1 VTSGPFSLILKS
13 MTPSIRSKLPR
24 LVLVVALLA
33 FPAFGASKKAPAK
46 TESNKEESKDGKKE
60 EKKVAKDL
68 SREKYEN
75 IELFQKI
82 YQFIQAN
89 YVDEVGDKQ
98 LIEGAIKGMMETLDP
113 HSSFLT
119 ADIYRDMKTDT
130 SGRFGGLGI
139 EIGMKN
145 DGIVVVA
152 PMEDTP
158 AWRAG
163 VKSGDRILKING
175 ESTKGLSLVEAVA
188 KMRGKKG
195 GTVTMTLGREG
206 VDKPFDVKLARETIK
221 IQSVKSESLPD
232 GFGYIRLASFNED
245 AGRDVRRAL
254 EKLEKD
260 QKLKG
265 LVFDLRMNPGGL
277 LDQAVDVASV
287 FMDEGVV
294 VSTIGRDPAQK
305 EVRLAK
311 KGWARKDIPVAVLVN
326 SGSASASEIVAGALQ
341 DSHRAIVM
349 GQPTF
354 GKGSVQT
361 VVDLG
366 NDLGMK
372 LTIARYYTPS
382 GRSIQEK
389 GIQPDIIL
397 DDCDPK
403 VLAKARTR
411 RETFRERDL
420 RRHLKN
426 PLTDVESEEAEVKET
441 AAKSDEPAR
450 FNPKDDEQVRQ
461 AVNYLK
467 SFELFK
473 KVGQAPSQNGSG

>member
-1 VTSGPFSLILKS
+1 MAYFLTSL
-13 MTPSIRSKLPR
+13 
-24 LVLVVALLA
+24 ALLSLTLS
-33 FPAFGASKKAPAK
+33 PAVFAEDAPV
-46 TESNKEESKDGKKE
+46 KKE
-60 EKKVAKDL
+60 EKKSEKKL

-75 IELFQKI
+75 LELFQKI
-82 YQFIQAN
+82 YQFIQSN

-113 HSSFLT
+113 HSAFLG
-119 ADIYRDMKTDT
+119 AEIYREMKTDT

-145 DGIVVVA
+145 DAIVVVA

-163 VKSGDRILKING
+163 VKSGDRITKING

-195 GTVTMTLGREG
+195 DSVSLSLGREG
-206 VDKPFDVKLARETIK
+206 VEKPIEVKLKRETIK
-221 IQSVKSESLPD
+221 IQAVRSEDLGG
-232 GFGYIRLASFNED
+232 GFGYVRLASFTED
-245 AGRDVRRAL
+245 AGRDIRRAL
-254 EKLEKD
+254 EKLEKNS
-260 QKLKG
+260 KLKG
-265 LVFDLRMNPGGL
+265 LVLDLRMNPGGL
-277 LDQAVDVASV
+277 LDQAVDVASL
-287 FMDEGVV
+287 FMDEGVI
-294 VSTIGRDPAQK
+294 VSTIGRDSAQK
-305 EVRLAK
+305 EVRYAK

-341 DSHRAIVM
+341 DSHRAVVM

-389 GIQPDIIL
+389 GIVPDILL
-397 DDCDPK
+397 DDYDPK
-403 VLAKARTR
+403 VLAAAKKR

-426 PLTDVESEEAEVKET
+426 PERGESSEEGDTKEV
-441 AAKSDEPAR
+441 AKDEEPNKL
-450 FNPKDDEQVRQ
+450 NPKDDEQVKQ

>member
-1 VTSGPFSLILKS
+1 
-13 MTPSIRSKLPR
+13 
-24 LVLVVALLA
+24 
-33 FPAFGASKKAPAK
+33 
-46 TESNKEESKDGKKE
+46 
-60 EKKVAKDL
+60 
-68 SREKYEN
+68 
-75 IELFQKI
+75 
-82 YQFIQAN
+82 
-89 YVDEVGDKQ
+89 
-98 LIEGAIKGMMETLDP
+98 
-113 HSSFLT
+113 
-119 ADIYRDMKTDT
+119 
-130 SGRFGGLGI
+130 
-139 EIGMKN
+139 
-145 DGIVVVA
+145 
-152 PMEDTP
+152 
-158 AWRAG
+158 
-163 VKSGDRILKING
+163 
-175 ESTKGLSLVEAVA
+175 
-188 KMRGKKG
+188 MRGKKG
-195 GTVTMTLGREG
+195 AIVSLMLGRDGTE
-206 VDKPFDVKLARETIK
+206 KPFEVKLNRETIK
-221 IQSVKSESLPD
+221 IQSVKSEELAD
-232 GFGYIRLASFNED
+232 GYGYIRLASFNED

-254 EKLEKD
+254 EKLEKKE
-260 QKLKG
+260 KLKG
-265 LVFDLRMNPGGL
+265 LIFDLRMNPGGL

-305 EVRLAK
+305 EVRNAK
-311 KGWARKDIPVAVLVN
+311 KGWARKDLPVAVLVN

-389 GIQPDIIL
+389 GIQPDIVL
-397 DDCDPK
+397 DDFDPK

-426 PLTDVESEEAEVKET
+426 PANSDGAPEDTETKEATKD
-441 AAKSDEPAR
+441 DEPAR
-450 FNPKDDEQVRQ
+450 SNPKDDEQVKQ

-473 KVGQAPSQNGSG
+473 KVSQAPSQNGSG

>member
-1 VTSGPFSLILKS
+1 MTSKVRLVSCRFVILILLAA
-13 MTPSIRSKLPR
+13 TP
-24 LVLVVALLA
+24 VLAA
-33 FPAFGASKKAPAK
+33 AKKPVSEK
-46 TESNKEESKDGKKE
+46 GNTEQSPK
-60 EKKVAKDL
+60 AL

-75 IELFQKI
+75 LELFQKI
-82 YQFIQAN
+82 YQFIETN
-89 YVDEVGDKQ
+89 YVDEVSDKQ
-98 LIEGAIKGMMETLDP
+98 LMEGAIKGMMDTLDP

-119 ADIYRDMKTDT
+119 AEIYREMKTDT

-145 DGIVVVA
+145 EAIVVVA

-163 VKSGDRILKING
+163 VKSGDRIVRING

-195 GTVTMTLGREG
+195 ASVSLSLGREG
-206 VDKPFDVKLARETIK
+206 VEKPVEVKLKRETIK
-221 IQSVKSESLPD
+221 IQSVRSEDLSD
-232 GFGYIRLASFNED
+232 GIGYVRLASFNED
-245 AGRDVRRAL
+245 AGRDIRRAL
-254 EKLEKD
+254 DKLEKKE
-260 QKLKG
+260 KLKG

-277 LDQAVDVASV
+277 LDQAVDVASL
-287 FMDEGVV
+287 FMDEGVI
-294 VSTIGRDPAQK
+294 VSTIGRDPTQK
-305 EVRLAK
+305 EVRNAK
-311 KGWARKDIPVAVLVN
+311 KGWARKDLPVAVLVN

-341 DSHRAIVM
+341 DSHRAVVM

-389 GIQPDIIL
+389 GIQPDIL
-397 DDCDPK
+397 LEEYDPK
-403 VLAKARTR
+403 VLAKARKR

-426 PLTDVESEEAEVKET
+426 PANSDEEDDEEDDAKET
-441 AAKSDEPAR
+441 AKSGAPSR
-450 FNPKDDEQVRQ
+450 FNPKDDEQVKQ

-473 KVGQAPSQNGSG
+473 KVSQASPQNGSG

>member
-1 VTSGPFSLILKS
+1 MTLRARSLIPLS
-13 MTPSIRSKLPR
+13 SI
-24 LVLVVALLA
+24 LVCLLA
-33 FPAFGASKKAPAK
+33 LPSFGANKKDAK
-46 TESNKEESKDGKKE
+46 E
-60 EKKVAKDL
+60 L

-98 LIEGAIKGMMETLDP
+98 LIEGAIKGMMDTLDP
-113 HSSFLT
+113 HSSFLSEE
-119 ADIYRDMKTDT
+119 IYREMKTDT

-145 DGIVVVA
+145 DSLVVVA

-163 VKSGDRILKING
+163 VKSGDRIVKING
-175 ESTKGLSLVEAVA
+175 ESTKGLSLVEAVS

-195 GTVTMTLGREG
+195 RAVSLTLAREG
-206 VDKPFDVKLARETIK
+206 KHKPIEVKLKRETIK
-221 IQSVKSESLPD
+221 IRSVKSERLAD
-232 GFGYIRLASFNED
+232 DYGYIRLASFNED
-245 AGRDVRRAL
+245 AGRDVRHAL
-254 EKLEKD
+254 EKLEKKK
-260 QKLKG
+260 KLKG

-294 VSTIGRDPAQK
+294 VSTIGRDPHQK
-305 EVRLAK
+305 EVRVAK
-311 KGWARKDIPVAVLVN
+311 KGWARKDLPVAVLVN
-326 SGSASASEIVAGALQ
+326 SGTASASEIVAGALQ
-341 DSHRAIVM
+341 DSHRAVIM

-366 NDLGMK
+366 NNLGLK

-389 GIQPDIIL
+389 GIQPDILL
-397 DDCDPK
+397 DEYDPK
-403 VLAKARTR
+403 ILAKARTH

-420 RRHLKN
+420 RGHLKN
-426 PLTDVESEEAEVKET
+426 PASSVAKTDEDDDDDDNDDAKET
-441 AAKSDEPAR
+441 SKNDGPTR
-450 FNPKDDEQVRQ
+450 FNPKEDEQVRQ

-473 KVGQAPSQNGSG
+473 KVGQAPTQNGSG

>member
-1 VTSGPFSLILKS
+1 MTLRSRSTTLLGFSITVS
-13 MTPSIRSKLPR
+13 
-24 LVLVVALLA
+24 LLA
-33 FPAFGASKKAPAK
+33 APAYAAA
-46 TESNKEESKDGKKE
+46 KKNPE
-60 EKKVAKDL
+60 PKADEKKSAKEL

-82 YQFIQAN
+82 YQFIQTN
-89 YVDEVGDKQ
+89 YVDQVGDKQ

-113 HSSFLT
+113 HSAFLT
-119 ADIYRDMKTDT
+119 ADIYREMKTDT

-139 EIGMKN
+139 EIGMKS
-145 DGIVVVA
+145 DAIVVVA

-163 VKSGDRILKING
+163 VKSGDRIVRING

-195 GTVTMTLGREG
+195 GAVSLTLAREG
-206 VDKPFDVKLARETIK
+206 TEKPFEVKLNRETIK
-221 IQSVKSESLPD
+221 IQSVKSAELAD

-245 AGRDVRRAL
+245 AGHDVRRAL
-254 EKLEKD
+254 EKLEKKK
-260 QKLKG
+260 KLKG

-277 LDQAVDVASV
+277 LDQAVDVAST
-287 FMDEGVV
+287 FMDEGVI

-305 EVRLAK
+305 EVRMAK
-311 KGWARKDIPVAVLVN
+311 KGWARKDLPVAVLVN

-382 GRSIQEK
+382 GRSIQEL
-389 GIQPDIIL
+389 GIQPDILL
-397 DDCDPK
+397 DDYDPK

-426 PLTDVESEEAEVKET
+426 PLTDVETDDAEAKET
-441 AAKSDEPAR
+441 STKSDEPTR

-467 SFELFK
+467 SFEFFK

>member
-1 VTSGPFSLILKS
+1 MTLRRSPLVSRIAIFACILSL
-13 MTPSIRSKLPR
+13 
-24 LVLVVALLA
+24 
-33 FPAFGASKKAPAK
+33 PAFAASKKVDKKPEEK
-46 TESNKEESKDGKKE
+46 TE
-60 EKKVAKDL
+60 EKKVVKNL

-119 ADIYRDMKTDT
+119 ADIYREMKTDT

-145 DGIVVVA
+145 DAIVVVA

-163 VKSGDRILKING
+163 VKSGDQILKING

-195 GTVTMTLGREG
+195 GTVSMTLGREG
-206 VDKPFDVKLARETIK
+206 RERPFEVKLARETIK
-221 IQSVKSESLPD
+221 IQSVKSDELAD
-232 GFGYIRLASFNED
+232 GYGYIRLASFNED

-254 EKLEKD
+254 EKLEKNG
-260 QKLKG
+260 KLKG

-287 FMDEGVV
+287 FMDEGVI

-305 EVRLAK
+305 EVRNAK
-311 KGWARKDIPVAVLVN
+311 KGWARKDLPVVVLVN

-389 GIQPDIIL
+389 GIQPDIL
-397 DDCDPK
+397 LEDFDPK
-403 VLAKARTR
+403 ILAKARTR
-411 RETFRERDL
+411 HETFRERDL

-426 PLTDVESEEAEVKET
+426 PKNSDAEAEEIEAKE
-441 AAKSDEPAR
+441 AAKSDEPPR
-450 FNPKDDEQVRQ
+450 FNAKDDEQVHQ

-473 KVGQAPSQNGSG
+473 KVGQAPPQNGSG

>member
-1 VTSGPFSLILKS
+1 
-13 MTPSIRSKLPR
+13 MT
-24 LVLVVALLA
+24 LLA
-33 FPAFGASKKAPAK
+33 SARTGILSTALALAFALPAHAAEVKA
-46 TESNKEESKDGKKE
+46 GKN
-60 EKKVAKDL
+60 L

-75 IELFQKI
+75 LELFQKI
-82 YQFIQAN
+82 YQFVQTN
-89 YVDEVGDKQ
+89 YVDQVGDKQ
-98 LIEGAIKGMMETLDP
+98 LIEGAIKGMLETLDP
-113 HSSFLT
+113 HSAFLT
-119 ADIYRDMKTDT
+119 SEIYREMKNDT

-145 DGIVVVA
+145 DAIVVVA

-195 GTVTMTLGREG
+195 SPISLSLGRDGSE
-206 VDKPFDVKLARETIK
+206 KAIDVKLNRETIK
-221 IQSVKSESLPD
+221 IQSVRSEHLTD
-232 GFGYIRLASFNED
+232 GFGYIRLANFNED
-245 AGRDVRRAL
+245 AARDIRRAL
-254 EKLEKD
+254 EKLEKK

-265 LVFDLRMNPGGL
+265 LVFDLRRNPGGL
-277 LDQAVDVASV
+277 LDQAVDVSSL

-294 VSTIGRDPAQK
+294 VSTIGRDPNQK
-305 EVRLAK
+305 EVRYAK
-311 KGWARKDIPVAVLVN
+311 KGWARKDLPVAILVD

-341 DSHRAIVM
+341 DSKRAIVM
-349 GQPTF
+349 GQNTF

-366 NDLGMK
+366 NDLGLK

-382 GRSIQEK
+382 GRSIQEL
-389 GIQPDIIL
+389 GIQPDIVL
-397 DDCDPK
+397 DDFDAK
-403 VLAKARTR
+403 VLAAARLK
-411 RETFRERDL
+411 REAFRERDL

-426 PLTDVESEEAEVKET
+426 PGNKD
-441 AAKSDEPAR
+441 AASDAKDED
-450 FNPKDDEQVRQ
+450 KDDEPTRFNAKEDHQVKQ

-467 SFELFK
+467 SFEFFK
-473 KVGQAPSQNGSG
+473 KVGQAGAQNGSG

>member
-1 VTSGPFSLILKS
+1 MVHFLSALALFSMIL
-13 MTPSIRSKLPR
+13 TP
-24 LVLVVALLA
+24 
-33 FPAFGASKKAPAK
+33 GAYATDAPI
-46 TESNKEESKDGKKE
+46 KKE
-60 EKKVAKDL
+60 EKKSEKKI

-75 IELFQKI
+75 LELFQKI
-82 YQFIQAN
+82 YQFIQSN
-89 YVDEVGDKQ
+89 YVDEVSDKQ
-98 LIEGAIKGMMETLDP
+98 LLEGAIKGMMETLDP
-113 HSSFLT
+113 HSAFL
-119 ADIYRDMKTDT
+119 AAEIYREMKTDT

-145 DGIVVVA
+145 DTIVVVA

-195 GTVTMTLGREG
+195 DAVSMTLGRDGLE
-206 VDKPFDVKLARETIK
+206 KPMEVKLKRETIK
-221 IQSVKSESLPD
+221 IQAVRSDDLGGGV
-232 GFGYIRLASFNED
+232 GYVRLASFSED

-254 EKLEKD
+254 EKLEKSS
-260 QKLKG
+260 KLKG

-277 LDQAVDVASV
+277 LDQAIDVASI
-287 FMDEGVV
+287 FMDEGVI
-294 VSTIGRDPAQK
+294 VSTIGRDVSQK
-305 EVRLAK
+305 EVRYAK
-311 KGWARKDIPVAVLVN
+311 KGWARKDLPVVVLVN

-341 DSHRAIVM
+341 DSHRAVVM

-389 GIQPDIIL
+389 GIVPDIVL
-397 DDCDPK
+397 DDYDPK
-403 VLAKARTR
+403 VLAAAKKR

-426 PLTDVESEEAEVKET
+426 PERAESEESETKEVAKE
-441 AAKSDEPAR
+441 DEPNR
-450 FNPKDDEQVRQ
+450 LNPKEDEQVKQ

-473 KVGQAPSQNGSG
+473 KVSQAPSQNGAG

>member
-1 VTSGPFSLILKS
+1 
-13 MTPSIRSKLPR
+13 
-24 LVLVVALLA
+24 
-33 FPAFGASKKAPAK
+33 
-46 TESNKEESKDGKKE
+46 
-60 EKKVAKDL
+60 
-68 SREKYEN
+68 
-75 IELFQKI
+75 
-82 YQFIQAN
+82 
-89 YVDEVGDKQ
+89 
-98 LIEGAIKGMMETLDP
+98 MMDTLDP
-113 HSSFLT
+113 HSAFLGT
-119 ADIYRDMKTDT
+119 EVYREMKTDT

-145 DGIVVVA
+145 DALVVVS

-163 VKSGDRILKING
+163 VKPGDRILRING

-195 GTVTMTLGREG
+195 SAARLLIQHEG
-206 VDKPFDVKLARETIK
+206 SEKPVELKIERETIK
-221 IQSVKSESLPD
+221 IVAVKSEDL
-232 GFGYIRLASFNED
+232 GAGYGYVRLASFNED

-254 EKLEKD
+254 ERLEKN
-260 QKLKG
+260 QKEGKLRG

-277 LDQAVDVASV
+277 LDQAVDVAST
-287 FMDEGVV
+287 FMEEGVI

-305 EVRLAK
+305 EVRYAK
-311 KGWARKDIPVAVLVN
+311 KGWARKDLPVAVLVN

-341 DSHRAIVM
+341 DSKRAIVM

-366 NDLGMK
+366 NDMGMK

-389 GIQPDIIL
+389 GIMPDIVL
-397 DDCDPK
+397 DDYDPK
-403 VLAKARTR
+403 VLAAAKAR
-411 RETFRERDL
+411 RESFRERDL

-426 PLTDVESEEAEVKET
+426 PDAEDKADAKDSKDEEGP
-441 AAKSDEPAR
+441 AKL
-450 FNPKDDEQVRQ
+450 NPKEDEQVRQ

-467 SFELFK
+467 SFEFFRN
-473 KVGQAPSQNGSG
+473 VSQSPSQNGSG

>member
-1 VTSGPFSLILKS
+1 MALIHRSLPL
-13 MTPSIRSKLPR
+13 
-24 LVLVVALLA
+24 LVVAFTLA
-33 FPAFGASKKAPAK
+33 LNSFA
-46 TESNKEESKDGKKE
+46 E
-60 EKKVAKDL
+60 EKTAELKPSEKKI

-75 IELFQKI
+75 LELFQKI

-89 YVDEVGDKQ
+89 YVDPVSDKQ
-98 LIEGAIKGMMETLDP
+98 LMEGAIKGMIETLDP
-113 HSSFLT
+113 HSAFL
-119 ADIYRDMKTDT
+119 APEIYREMKTDT

-145 DGIVVVA
+145 DAIVIVA

-163 VKSGDRILKING
+163 VKSGDRILRING
-175 ESTKGLSLVEAVA
+175 ESTKGLTLVEAVA

-195 GTVTMTLGREG
+195 LAVALSLGRDGSER
-206 VDKPFDVKLARETIK
+206 PIEVKLTRETIK
-221 IQSVKSESLPD
+221 IKSVRSEDLGE
-232 GFGYIRLASFNED
+232 GFGYVRLANFNED
-245 AGRDVRRAL
+245 AARDIRREL
-254 EKLEKD
+254 EKLEKKS
-260 QKLKG
+260 KLKG

-277 LDQAVDVASV
+277 LDQAVDVASL

-305 EVRLAK
+305 EVRNAK
-311 KGWARKDIPVAVLVN
+311 KGWARKDLPVAVLVN

-341 DSHRAIVM
+341 DSGRAIVM

-366 NDLGMK
+366 NDMGMK

-397 DDCDPK
+397 DDFDPK
-403 VLAKARTR
+403 VLAAARTR
-411 RETFRERDL
+411 RESFRERDL

-426 PLTDVESEEAEVKET
+426 PDQQKLSDDAEAKD
-441 AAKSDEPAR
+441 AAKDEEPNSKL
-450 FNPKDDEQVRQ
+450 NPKEDEQVKQ

-467 SFELFK
+467 SFELFR
-473 KVGQAPSQNGSG
+473 KVSEAKSQHGSG

>member
-1 VTSGPFSLILKS
+1 MVSRIALVTC
-13 MTPSIRSKLPR
+13 
-24 LVLVVALLA
+24 LLA
-33 FPAFGASKKAPAK
+33 LPAFGAAKKRESSKSEDAK
-46 TESNKEESKDGKKE
+46 TEQKDDKRE
-60 EKKVAKDL
+60 EKVAKKDL

-82 YQFIQAN
+82 YQFIQTN

-113 HSSFLT
+113 HSAFLT
-119 ADIYRDMKTDT
+119 ADIYREMKTDT

-145 DGIVVVA
+145 DAIVVVT

-163 VKSGDRILKING
+163 VKPGDRILKING
-175 ESTKGLSLVEAVA
+175 ESTKGLTLVEAVS

-195 GTVTMTLGREG
+195 AHVTLTLGREG
-206 VDKPFDVKLARETIK
+206 AEKPLEVKLNRETIK
-221 IQSVKSESLPD
+221 IQSVKSDELPD
-232 GFGYIRLASFNED
+232 GYGYVRLASFNED
-245 AGRDVRRAL
+245 AGHDVRKAI
-254 EKLEKD
+254 EKLESKN
-260 QKLKG
+260 KLKG

-277 LDQAVDVASV
+277 LDQAVDVASA
-287 FMDEGVV
+287 FIDDGVV
-294 VSTIGRDPAQK
+294 VSTIGRDPSQK
-305 EVRLAK
+305 EVRYAK
-311 KGWARKDIPVAVLVN
+311 KGWARKDLPVAVLVN

-341 DSHRAIVM
+341 DSHRAIIM

-389 GIQPDIIL
+389 GIQPDILL
-397 DDCDPK
+397 DDYDPK
-403 VLAKARTR
+403 VLAKARKR

-426 PLTDVESEEAEVKET
+426 PAISDSDDDENQSAEALKP
-441 AAKSDEPAR
+441 DEPSR
-450 FNPKDDEQVRQ
+450 FNPKEDEQVKQ

>member
-1 VTSGPFSLILKS
+1 MTSKLSYSRASWALVGLLSVSPFVGLSAADKKVEENKAEMQAETKSELKS
-13 MTPSIRSKLPR
+13 
-24 LVLVVALLA
+24 
-33 FPAFGASKKAPAK
+33 
-46 TESNKEESKDGKKE
+46 
-60 EKKVAKDL
+60 EKKL

-89 YVDEVGDKQ
+89 YVDQVGDKQ

-113 HSSFLT
+113 HSAFLNSEV
-119 ADIYRDMKTDT
+119 YRDMKTDT

-145 DGIVVVA
+145 DSIVVVA

-163 VKSGDRILKING
+163 VKSGDRIVKING
-175 ESTKGLSLVEAVA
+175 ESTKGLSLIEAVA

-195 GTVTMTLGREG
+195 SSVGLTLQREG
-206 VDKPFDVKLARETIK
+206 TDKPIDVKLARETIK
-221 IQSVKSESLPD
+221 IQSVKSENL
-232 GFGYIRLASFNED
+232 GNGYGYVRLASFNED
-245 AGRDVRRAL
+245 AAKDVRRAL
-254 EKLEKD
+254 ERLEKD
-260 QKLKG
+260 EKGNKLRG
-265 LVFDLRMNPGGL
+265 LIFDLRMNPGGL
-277 LDQAVDVASV
+277 LDQAVDVASI
-287 FMDEGVV
+287 FMEEGTI
-294 VSTIGRDPAQK
+294 VSTIGRDPNQK
-305 EVRLAK
+305 EVRYAK
-311 KGWARKDIPVAVLVN
+311 KGWARKDLPVAILVN

-341 DSHRAIVM
+341 DSKRAIVM

-366 NDLGMK
+366 NDMGMK

-389 GIQPDIIL
+389 GIQPDIL
-397 DDCDPK
+397 LEDYDPK
-403 VLAKARTR
+403 ILAQAKTR
-411 RETFRERDL
+411 RDSFRERDL

-426 PLTDVESEEAEVKET
+426 QEQEEKAAEAKE
-441 AAKSDEPAR
+441 AAKEDDAPTK
-450 FNPKDDEQVRQ
+450 FNPKEDDQVKQ

-467 SFELFK
+467 SFEFFK
-473 KVGQAPSQNGSG
+473 KVGHSQPQNGSG

>member
-1 VTSGPFSLILKS
+1 MIDTSFLVPRFRKFSISPLMML
-13 MTPSIRSKLPR
+13 L
-24 LVLVVALLA
+24 ALLSIA
-33 FPAFGASKKAPAK
+33 MTSSTFAEDKPAEVKKSDEARP
-46 TESNKEESKDGKKE
+46 
-60 EKKVAKDL
+60 EKKL

-89 YVDEVGDKQ
+89 YVDPVGDKQ
-98 LIEGAIKGMMETLDP
+98 LIDGAIKGMMETLDP
-113 HSSFLT
+113 HSAFLPPE
-119 ADIYRDMKTDT
+119 IYREMKTDT

-145 DGIVVVA
+145 DSIVIVA

-163 VKSGDRILKING
+163 VKSGDRILRING

-195 GTVTMTLGREG
+195 VPVSMTLGREG
-206 VDKPFDVKLARETIK
+206 SEKPIEVNLMRETIK
-221 IQSVKSESLPD
+221 IKSVRSEDLGD
-232 GFGYIRLASFNED
+232 GYGYVRLASFNED
-245 AGRDVRRAL
+245 AARDVRREL
-254 EKLEKD
+254 EKLEKKE
-260 QKLKG
+260 KLKG

-277 LDQAVDVASV
+277 LDQAVDVASL

-305 EVRLAK
+305 EIRNAK
-311 KGWARKDIPVAVLVN
+311 KGWARKEVPVAVLVN

-341 DSHRAIVM
+341 DSKRAVIM

-366 NDLGMK
+366 NDMGLK
-372 LTIARYYTPS
+372 VTIARYYTPS

-397 DDCDPK
+397 EELDPK
-403 VLAKARTR
+403 VLAAARTR

-426 PLTDVESEEAEVKET
+426 PENKASEEQRTKE
-441 AAKSDEPAR
+441 AHKDEEPNTKL
-450 FNPKDDEQVRQ
+450 NPKDDEQVKQ

-473 KVGQAPSQNGSG
+473 QVGHSQPQNGS

>member
-1 VTSGPFSLILKS
+1 MFSHLAILVCFLSVPALAGAK
-13 MTPSIRSKLPR
+13 K
-24 LVLVVALLA
+24 VVD
-33 FPAFGASKKAPAK
+33 KKD
-46 TESNKEESKDGKKE
+46 DGKE

-119 ADIYRDMKTDT
+119 ADIYREMKTDT

-145 DGIVVVA
+145 ESIVVVA
-152 PMEDTP
+152 PREDTP

-163 VKSGDRILKING
+163 VKSGDRIMRING

-188 KMRGKKG
+188 RMRGKKG
-195 GTVTMTLGREG
+195 GSVALTLGREG
-206 VDKPFDVKLARETIK
+206 SEKPFEVKLSRETIK
-221 IQSVKSESLPD
+221 IQSVKSEVLPD
-232 GFGYIRLASFNED
+232 GYGYIRLASFNED

-254 EKLEKD
+254 EKLEHKD
-260 QKLKG
+260 KLKG

-277 LDQAVDVASV
+277 LDQAVDVAST
-287 FMDEGVV
+287 FMDEGVI

-305 EVRLAK
+305 EVRNAK
-311 KGWARKDIPVAVLVN
+311 KGWARKDLPLAILVN

-341 DSHRAIVM
+341 DSHRGIVM

-389 GIQPDIIL
+389 GIQPDIVL
-397 DDCDPK
+397 EDFDPK
-403 VLAKARTR
+403 ALAKARTH

-426 PLTDVESEEAEVKET
+426 PSNSDAEVEETETTKEV
-441 AAKSDEPAR
+441 AKTDEPAH
-450 FNPKDDEQVRQ
+450 FNPKEDEQVKQ

-473 KVGQAPSQNGSG
+473 KVSQAPSLNGSG

>member
-1 VTSGPFSLILKS
+1 MAHFLSSLVLFSLVLS
-13 MTPSIRSKLPR
+13 PGVYAADTP
-24 LVLVVALLA
+24 A
-33 FPAFGASKKAPAK
+33 
-46 TESNKEESKDGKKE
+46 KKE
-60 EKKVAKDL
+60 EKKPEKIL

-75 IELFQKI
+75 LELFQKI

-89 YVDEVGDKQ
+89 YVDEVTDKQ
-98 LIEGAIKGMMETLDP
+98 LLEGAIKGMMETLDP
-113 HSSFLT
+113 HSAFL
-119 ADIYRDMKTDT
+119 AAEIYREMKTDT

-145 DGIVVVA
+145 DAIVVVA

-195 GTVTMTLGREG
+195 DAVSMTLGRDG
-206 VDKPFDVKLARETIK
+206 SDKPIEVKLKRETIK
-221 IQSVKSESLPD
+221 IQAVRSEDLGG
-232 GFGYIRLASFNED
+232 GFGYVRLASFSED
-245 AGRDVRRAL
+245 AGRDIRRAL
-254 EKLEKD
+254 EKLEKSS
-260 QKLKG
+260 KLTG

-277 LDQAVDVASV
+277 LDQAVDVASL
-287 FMDEGVV
+287 FMDEGVI
-294 VSTIGRDPAQK
+294 VSTIGRDATQK
-305 EVRLAK
+305 EVRYAK
-311 KGWARKDIPVAVLVN
+311 KGWARKDLPVVVLVN

-341 DSHRAIVM
+341 DSHRAVVM

-372 LTIARYYTPS
+372 LTIARYFTPS

-389 GIQPDIIL
+389 GIVPDIYL
-397 DDCDPK
+397 DEYDPK
-403 VLAKARTR
+403 VLAAAKKR

-426 PLTDVESEEAEVKET
+426 PERAVSEESDAKEL
-441 AAKSDEPAR
+441 AKEEEPNR
-450 FNPKDDEQVRQ
+450 LNPKEDEQVKQ

-473 KVGQAPSQNGSG
+473 KVSQAPSQNGAG